1 MSATHAADA
10 AEGPAASES
19 LENEVIGSLD
29 KAGGF
34 FEQKKEEAKAV
45 FEALATER
53 DEIATRKRE

>member
-34 FEQKKEEAKAV
+34 FEQKEAKAV